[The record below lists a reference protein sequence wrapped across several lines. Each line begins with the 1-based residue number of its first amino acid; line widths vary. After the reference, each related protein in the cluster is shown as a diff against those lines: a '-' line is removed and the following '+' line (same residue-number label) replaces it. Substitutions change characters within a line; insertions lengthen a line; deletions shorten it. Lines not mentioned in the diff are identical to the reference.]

1 MPRRF
6 PGFLLA
12 VCLAA
17 CAGKAPPIPEPAP
30 PGEGELTL
38 FLIGDAGESRPGGD
52 PVLLALS
59 SEIAGVSGRSIA
71 VFLGDNIYPR
81 GLPSEEASDR
91 KEMERRLLDQVEAV
105 KGADR
110 ALFVPG
116 NHDWDTAGKDGWSS
130 MLRQNELVRKH
141 GDEGRVVV
149 SPRDACPGPEVI
161 ELGSELTLIT
171 LDTAWWL
178 HGHERPGPENC
189 DTGTEEAVL
198 RKLRDSLA
206 SKQGRHAVVVSHHPL
221 LSSGPHGG
229 YFGWQDH
236 LFPLSRLHDLAWLP
250 LPGIGSLYPLIRN
263 LGVTAQDLSSSEY
276 QAMREALVE
285 ACRDNPPLAFA
296 GGHEHTL
303 EALKGDVVPNLLVS
317 GAGFYGH
324 TNA

>member
-1 MPRRF
+1 MPGRVL
-6 PGFLLA
+6 GFFLA
-12 VCLAA
+12 ASLAA
-17 CAGKAPPIPEPAP
+17 CAGKAPPIPEPVP
-30 PGEGELTL
+30 PADGEVTL

-52 PVLLALS
+52 PVLLALAS
-59 SEIAGVSGRSIA
+59 QIESVSGRSIA

-91 KEMERRLLDQVEAV
+91 EEMERRLLDQVAAV

-110 ALFVPG
+110 AFFVPG
-116 NHDWDTAGKDGWSS
+116 NHDWDTAGMDGWPSI
-130 MLRQNELVRKH
+130 LRQNDLVRRH
-141 GDEGRVVV
+141 GDDGRVVV

-178 HGHERPGPENC
+178 HGHEKPGPETC
-189 DTGTEEAVL
+189 DAGTEEAVL
-198 RKLRDSLA
+198 RKLRYSLA

-276 QAMREALVE
+276 ERMREALAE
-285 ACRDNPPLAFA
+285 ACR
-296 GGHEHTL
+296 
-303 EALKGDVVPNLLVS
+303 
-317 GAGFYGH
+317 
-324 TNA
+324 